1 MLFLQMN
8 IFGSPVNLN
17 REKAKKITCLRVV
30 DVQKNKPYEKVET
43 KYVNGW
49 WDKWLT

>member
-1 MLFLQMN
+1 MLFFANDYFRLYSK
-8 IFGSPVNLN
+8 FEPGKS
-17 REKAKKITCLRVV
+17 EKITCLRVV